1 MKQYSEEEIQ
11 QLLSISGGDAEEQAA
26 ALAVVTAALVES
38 RRLGRIALRKPG
50 SSWYR
55 NQGILR
61 GELSSNWQSSLRPG
75 L

>member
-1 MKQYSEEEIQ
+1 MKQYSEEEIE
-11 QLLSISGGDAEEQAA
+11 QLLEVKGGDAEDQAA
-26 ALAVVTAALVES
+26 ALAVVTAAIVES

-50 SSWYR
+50 SSWHR

-61 GELSSNWQSSLRPG
+61 GELSSYWHSSSRPG